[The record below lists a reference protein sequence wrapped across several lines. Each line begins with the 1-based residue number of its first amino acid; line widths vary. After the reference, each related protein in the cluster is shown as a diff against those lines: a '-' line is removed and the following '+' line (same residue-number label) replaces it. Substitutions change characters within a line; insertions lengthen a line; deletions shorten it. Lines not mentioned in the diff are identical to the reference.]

1 MTTSLPTVPST
12 GSVYRRAVGGL
23 VRRRPNDA
31 ELPEGALEVADVGV
45 TVAELAAYDRVCG
58 FRLTD
63 TLPAT
68 YPHVLAFPIAMHL
81 MSDATFP
88 FGVIGLVHIANT
100 ITLRRPITVS
110 ERLTFTVAAEQLR
123 PHDRGRQFDIV
134 ATASTGGEEVW
145 RGVSTYLHRS
155 KAPASERSVAERAIA
170 EPPEA
175 SAIWHVG
182 RDVGTEYAQVSGD
195 RNPIHI
201 SMLGARAFGFSR
213 PIAHGMWSA
222 ARCLAALEGE
232 LPDAYT
238 YDVAFKRPIP
248 LPSTVAFARR
258 GPEITLTSAKSGA
271 PHLRATLT
279 PL

>member
-1 MTTSLPTVPST
+1 MTTTSLPTVPST

-23 VRRRPNDA
+23 VRRHPDGA
-31 ELPEGALEVADVGV
+31 ELPAGALEVADIGV
-45 TVAELAAYDRVCG
+45 TVSELAAYDRVCG

-81 MSDATFP
+81 MGDAAFP
-88 FGVIGLVHIANT
+88 FGVIGLVHIANN
-100 ITLRRPITVS
+100 ITLCRPITVS
-110 ERLTFTVAAEQLR
+110 ERLTITVAAEHLR
-123 PHDRGRQFDIV
+123 PHDRGQQFDIV
-134 ATASTGGEEVW
+134 ATASTEGEEVW
-145 RGVSTYLHRS
+145 RGVSTYLRRS
-155 KAPASERSVAERAIA
+155 KAPDGPPSSVSIA
-170 EPPEA
+170 EPPVA

-182 RDVGTEYAQVSGD
+182 RDVGTAYAQVSGD
-195 RNPIHI
+195 RNPIHV
-201 SMLGARAFGFSR
+201 SMLGAKAFGFPR

-238 YDVAFKRPIP
+238 YEVAFKRPIP
-248 LPSTVAFARR
+248 LPSTVAFAQN
-258 GPEITLTSAKSGA
+258 GDETSLTSAKSGA

-279 PL
+279 S